1 MLYDGVADG
10 LYVSAAAGS
19 DGCDALAVTTEL
31 AETAA
36 LALAMAQWREGL
48 APGQTRLCRTGRVRP
63 FGYPLPEQL
72 SDFEHGTRLR
82 CGLCVWICVG
92 LWMQTCLPFLCP
104 SAIVLFWLVA
114 TRVSVRLLRLRGG
127 CHRRRGGLP

>member
-1 MLYDGVADG
+1 MLYDGVADA
-10 LYVSAAAGS
+10 LYASAAAGS

-48 APGQTRLCRTGRVRP
+48 APGQARLCRTGRVRP

-72 SDFEHGTRLR
+72 SDFEHGTRLCLCFVCLDL
-82 CGLCVWICVG
+82 CGFVDANV
-92 LWMQTCLPFLCP
+92 F
-104 SAIVLFWLVA
+104 AISLSVSFCFILVA
-114 TRVSVRLLRLRGG
+114 TRVSVRLLRLRCG
-127 CHRRRGGLP
+127 CHSGRGGLP